1 MGLRTPQFAFF
12 YGNLPEIL
20 QNTQSNSLKKWTA
33 ELGKTY
39 GYYEGHLPIIVTSD
53 LELINEVF
61 IKQYSNF
68 MARKVYPWQFS
79 DNSPKMDLFLS
90 SNKRWKRMRNIINP
104 TFSPAKLKELIP
116 IMVKCTQRFINILDE
131 NLNQEIIIS
140 E

>member
-1 MGLRTPQFAFF
+1 MGLRTPRFAFF

-20 QNTQSNSLKKWTA
+20 KNTQSNTLRKWTC
-33 ELGKTY
+33 EFGKTY
-39 GYYEGHLPIIVTSD
+39 GYYEGHLPVIVTSD
-53 LELINEVF
+53 LDFINEVF

-68 MARKVYPWQFS
+68 MARKIYPWQFS

-116 IMVKCTQRFINILDE
+116 VMAKCTQRFIHILDK
-131 NLNQEIIIS
+131 NLDKEIIIS